1 MQASPRKPN
10 VMEHKRSKIAMLLA
24 ATLLASASL
33 HAAPI
38 GFWLN
43 LLAYDSSSQQPV
55 GDIEGNL
62 AYFFVVGKNGTTSI
76 ESITER
82 LDAGESVASY
92 SLGHA
97 AVQNAQVQSSG
108 KALNPSSLDAGR
120 YSSFALLFNAKSEA
134 DIHGGSKYVVL
145 SGSYMDQ
152 TIRKSTTVATFMHLQ
167 AGQVALNAENWKTVG
182 SVPEPTSGI
191 LALIG
196 VAALALR
203 RKRMA

>member
-108 KALNPSSLDAGR
+108 NALNPSSLDAGR

-145 SGSYMDQ
+145 SGSSMDQ
-152 TIRKSTTVATFMHLQ
+152 TVRKYASVAQFTHLYAGTVALDE
-167 AGQVALNAENWKTVG
+167 ANWKTVG